1 MSETFARLIGG
12 RFHYGW
18 IVVGVVFVALLAAA
32 GVRATPGVLIVPL
45 QDAFGWSRA
54 TISLAIAINLL
65 LYGLMGPFAAALMQ
79 SIGVRRTVLG
89 GLALLAASV
98 AASTA
103 MTASWQLI
111 FTWGVLVGLGS
122 GMIALV
128 LGATVANRWFATHR
142 GLVMGI
148 FSASSAT
155 GQLVFLPMLGWVVD
169 HGGWRAVAWIVAAAA
184 AAIVPLVWLLLPEQ
198 PNDVG
203 LAAFGAK
210 TDRSPAAPPAS
221 NPIGVAFGAL
231 GVGAQ
236 SRDFWLLF
244 ASFFVCGASTN
255 GLIGTHLISYCL
267 DEGIPEVHAA
277 SLLALM
283 GMFDLAGTT
292 LSGWFTDR
300 YDSRVLLFWYY
311 GLRGLSL
318 LYLPFSGFNAVTL
331 SIFAMFYGLDWLA
344 TVPPTVRL
352 ANDAF
357 GKQMAPVIFG
367 WVFVGHQL
375 GAASI
380 ALVAGAMRA
389 ALGSYGPP
397 VMISGILCLAAAVA
411 VLWIGRRPR
420 PARGPESVALG
431 A

>member
-1 MSETFARLIGG
+1 MVFARLAAG

-32 GVRATPGVLIVPL
+32 GIRATPGVLIVPL

-79 SIGVRRTVLG
+79 SIGVRRTVVG
-89 GLALLAASV
+89 GLVLLAASV

-111 FTWGVLVGLGS
+111 LTWGVLVGFGS

-128 LGATVANRWFATHR
+128 MGATVANRWFTTHR

-169 HGGWRAVAWIVAAAA
+169 HGGWRAVAWIVGAVA

-198 PNDVG
+198 PRDVG
-203 LAAFGAK
+203 AAAYGAK
-210 TDRSPAAPPAS
+210 ADQLPTAPPAS
-221 NPIGVAFGAL
+221 NPISVAFGAL

-380 ALVAGAMRA
+380 ALIAGAMRA
-389 ALGSYGPP
+389 TLGSYGPP
-397 VMISGILCLAAAVA
+397 VTISGVLCLAAAIA

-420 PARGPESVALG
+420 AARGPESVALG

>member
-1 MSETFARLIGG
+1 MQIARVVAD
-12 RFHYGW
+12 RFHYAW
-18 IVVGVVFVALLAAA
+18 VVVGVVFVALLAAA

-45 QDAFGWSRA
+45 QQAFGWSRA
-54 TISLAIAINLL
+54 TISLAIAVNLL
-65 LYGLMGPFAAALMQ
+65 LFGLMGPFAAALMQ
-79 SIGVRRTVLG
+79 SIGVRRTVMA
-89 GLALLAASV
+89 GLALLAGSV

-103 MTASWQLI
+103 MTASWQLLL
-111 FTWGVLVGLGS
+111 TWGILVGLGS

-128 LGATVANRWFATHR
+128 LGATVANRWFAAHR
-142 GLVMGI
+142 GLAMGI

-155 GQLVFLPMLGWVVD
+155 GQLVFLPMLGWVVEHD
-169 HGGWRAVAWIVAAAA
+169 GWRAVAWIVAGAA

-198 PNDVG
+198 PEDVN
-203 LAAFGAK
+203 LVAFGA
-210 TDRSPAAPPAS
+210 TAGQPPPPSAV
-221 NPIGVAFGAL
+221 NPITVAFGAL
-231 GVGAQ
+231 GIGVQ

-267 DEGIPEVHAA
+267 DQGIPEVRGAG
-277 SLLALM
+277 LLALM
-283 GMFDLAGTT
+283 GMFDLVGTT

-300 YDSRVLLFWYY
+300 YDSRVLLSWYY

-318 LYLPFSGFNAVTL
+318 IFLPFSGFNAYTL

-352 ANDAF
+352 ATDAF
-357 GKQMAPVIFG
+357 GKQTAPVVFG
-367 WVFVGHQL
+367 WIFVGHQL
-375 GAASI
+375 GAATI

-397 VMISGILCLAAAVA
+397 VMASGILCLAAAVA
-411 VLWIGRRPR
+411 VL
-420 PARGPESVALG
+420 
-431 A
+431 

>member
-1 MSETFARLIGG
+1 MSATFARLVGG

-111 FTWGVLVGLGS
+111 VTWGVLVGLGS

-142 GLVMGI
+142 GLVIGI

-198 PNDVG
+198 PHDVG

-210 TDRSPAAPPAS
+210 TDQSPAPPPA
-221 NPIGVAFGAL
+221 NPIGIAFGAL

-431 A
+431 T

>member
-1 MSETFARLIGG
+1 MRVARLVVG
-12 RFHYGW
+12 RFHYAW
-18 IVVGVVFVALLAAA
+18 VVVGVVFVALLSAA

-45 QDAFGWSRA
+45 QDAVGWSRA

-79 SIGVRRTVLG
+79 SIGVRRTVMA

-98 AASTA
+98 AASTL
-103 MTASWQLI
+103 MTASWQLLV
-111 FTWGVLVGLGS
+111 TWGVLVGLGS

-128 LGATVANRWFATHR
+128 LGATIATRWFTTHR
-142 GLVMGI
+142 GLAVGI

-155 GQLVFLPMLGWVVD
+155 GQLVFLPMLGWVVE
-169 HGGWRAVAWIVAAAA
+169 HQGWRAVAWIVAGAA

-198 PNDVG
+198 PEDVG
-203 LAAFGAK
+203 LGPYGAGS
-210 TDRSPAAPPAS
+210 DHSRPPPPAV
-221 NPIGVAFGAL
+221 NPISVAFDAL
-231 GVGAQ
+231 GVGAK

-267 DEGIPEVHAA
+267 DHGIPEVRAA
-277 SLLALM
+277 GLLALM
-283 GMFDLAGTT
+283 GMFDLVGTT

-311 GLRGLSL
+311 GLRGVSL
-318 LYLPFSGFNAVTL
+318 LFLPFSGFNAYAL
-331 SIFAMFYGLDWLA
+331 SIFAIFYGLDWLA

-352 ANDAF
+352 ATDAF

-367 WVFVGHQL
+367 WVFVGHQV
-375 GAASI
+375 GAAAI

-389 ALGSYGPP
+389 ALGSYAPP
-397 VMISGILCLAAAVA
+397 VMISGTLCLAASIA

-420 PARGPESVALG
+420 AARGEPETAAVG